1 MKAMLVYVQ
10 ETCKKLTNAMEDY
23 AEKDEA
29 FELKAQYLNS
39 LAKCPDYVISK
50 GGQMTNFKVSNF
62 EYLLSLSM

>member
-39 LAKCPDYVISK
+39 LANVRIMSFRK
-50 GGQMTNFKVSNF
+50 GVK
-62 EYLLSLSM
+62 